1 MVITKNDYKF
11 AGIEPDKPLNDAQM
25 VGSSIFIGF
34 RSLISFKTMN
44 YSKPPLSFQQQIEA
58 FKQRGLT
65 FEDEHHLA
73 CLFRKHQLLP
83 FTGLHL
89 SVSRQ

>member
-34 RSLISFKTMN
+34 RSLISFN
-44 YSKPPLSFQQQIEA
+44 YELFQTAFILSA
-58 FKQRGLT
+58 T
-65 FEDEHHLA
+65 N
-73 CLFRKHQLLP
+73 
-83 FTGLHL
+83 
-89 SVSRQ
+89 